1 MLVGLIVCDAVIVV
15 DGDRVILSVFVAVIV
30 KEGVCVEDVVE
41 LIVFVIV
48 CVTVPDR
55 DAVLEGDTELEA
67 VTEDV
72 AVFVTVLLAV

>member
-1 MLVGLIVCDAVIVV
+1 LVGLIVCDAVIVV

>member
-41 LIVFVIV
+41 LIVFVMV
-48 CVTVPDR
+48 CVTVPDK
-55 DAVLEGDTELEA
+55 DPVFEGVTELDA
-67 VTEDV
+67 VTEAV
-72 AVFVTVLLAV
+72 IVFV